1 MKKENITDFI
11 NSYFYSNEYFFI
23 TMINHQTNKTTNYH
37 HNIYSFERNFSKI
50 LYANNESSI
59 YFTINSFKDE
69 ENSYLNQYK
78 QPAKVK
84 GNVSKVKALVFD
96 FDDPTTSKLNVA
108 NLIKTLKILPTYTLK
123 TSLGKF
129 QICFMLND
137 SVDSLNW
144 EKVNKILA
152 YYFDSDI
159 NVCSVEKLFRLP
171 YFINKKNNY
180 ETNLCNFDFN
190 RKYDFS
196 IFEDF
201 IKNTTDKKMLESI
214 NRANKIKHN
223 TSRIR
228 KLIPKNSIVY
238 EKKIETIEERFVG
251 KYTAILERNTDDAS
265 VADILYIKDRRK
277 KTDDFDMIF
286 NEILLIRE
294 KLNKPLKR
302 DLNEYYKDRYSLFL
316 QA

>member
-1 MKKENITDFI
+1 MQEENIMNFI
-11 NSYFYSNEYFFI
+11 NSYFESNEYFFI

-37 HNIYSFERNFSKI
+37 HNVHSFQRNLSKI
-50 LYANNESSI
+50 LYANNENSI
-59 YFTINSFKDE
+59 YFTINSFKNE
-69 ENSYLNQYK
+69 ENSFLNKYK
-78 QPAKVK
+78 YPAKVK

-137 SVDSLNW
+137 SVDFLTW

-171 YFINKKNNY
+171 YFINKKNDY

-294 KLNKPLKR
+294 SLNKPLKR

>member
-1 MKKENITDFI
+1 MQKQNIMNFI
-11 NSYFYSNEYFFI
+11 NSYFESNEYFFI

-37 HNIYSFERNFSKI
+37 HNVHSFQRNLSRI

-69 ENSYLNQYK
+69 ENSYLNQYNY
-78 QPAKVK
+78 PAKVK

-96 FDDPTTSKLNVA
+96 FDDPTTSASNVA
-108 NLIKTLKILPTYTLK
+108 NLIRTLNIAPTYILQ
-123 TSLGKF
+123 TSPRKF
-129 QICFMLND
+129 QICFMLNE
-137 SVDSLNW
+137 SVDSLTW

-171 YFINKKNNY
+171 YFINRKNDY
-180 ETNLCNFDFN
+180 ETTLQNFDFN

-201 IKNTTDKKMLESI
+201 IKNTINDKMTKVKE
-214 NRANKIKHN
+214 RVNKIRHN
-223 TSRIR
+223 TPRVR
-228 KLIPKNSIVY
+228 KPIVKDSIVY
-238 EKKIETIEERFVG
+238 EKKVDEIEERFVG
-251 KYTAILERNTDDAS
+251 KYTAILERNSDDATT
-265 VADILYIKDRRK
+265 ADILYIKDRRK
-277 KTDDFDMIF
+277 KIDDFDMIF

-302 DLNEYYKDRYSLFL
+302 DLNGYYEDRYLLFL
-316 QA
+316 QG

>member
-1 MKKENITDFI
+1 MQEENIMNFI
-11 NSYFYSNEYFFI
+11 NSYFESNEYFFI
-23 TMINHQTNKTTNYH
+23 TMINHQTNRTTNYH
-37 HNIYSFERNFSKI
+37 HNVHSFQRNLSRI

-69 ENSYLNQYK
+69 ENSYLNQYNH
-78 QPAKVK
+78 PCKVK
-84 GNVSKVKALVFD
+84 GNVSRVKALVFD
-96 FDDPTTSKLNVA
+96 FDDPTTSALNVA
-108 NLIKTLKILPTYTLK
+108 NLIKTLNILPTYILR
-123 TSLGKF
+123 TSPRKF
-129 QICFMLND
+129 QICFMLNE
-137 SVDSLNW
+137 SVDSLTW

-171 YFINKKNNY
+171 YFINRKNDY

-201 IKNTTDKKMLESI
+201 IENTTNDKMTKVKD
-214 NRANKIKHN
+214 RVNKIRHN
-223 TSRIR
+223 TPRIR
-228 KLIPKNSIVY
+228 KPIIKDSIVY
-238 EKKIETIEERFVG
+238 EKKVDEIEERFVG
-251 KYTAILERNTDDAS
+251 KYTAILERNCDDATK
-265 VADILYIKDRRK
+265 ADILYIKDRRK
-277 KTDDFDMIF
+277 KIDDFDMIF

-302 DLNEYYKDRYSLFL
+302 DLNGYYEDRYLLFM
-316 QA
+316 QG

>member
-1 MKKENITDFI
+1 MQEENIMNFI
-11 NSYFYSNEYFFI
+11 NSYFESNEYFFI

-37 HNIYSFERNFSKI
+37 HNVHSFQRNLSKI
-50 LYANNESSI
+50 LYANNENSI
-59 YFTINSFKDE
+59 YFTINSFKNE
-69 ENSYLNQYK
+69 ENSFLNKYK
-78 QPAKVK
+78 YPAKVK

-137 SVDSLNW
+137 SVDFLTW

-171 YFINKKNNY
+171 YFINKKNDY

-251 KYTAILERNTDDAS
+251 KYTAILERNSDDAS

>member
-1 MKKENITDFI
+1 MQEENIMNFI
-11 NSYFYSNEYFFI
+11 NSYFESNEYFFI

-37 HNIYSFERNFSKI
+37 HNVHSFQRNLSKI
-50 LYANNESSI
+50 LYANNENSI
-59 YFTINSFKDE
+59 YFTINSFKNE
-69 ENSYLNQYK
+69 ENSFLNKYK
-78 QPAKVK
+78 YPAKVK

-137 SVDSLNW
+137 SVDFLTW

-171 YFINKKNNY
+171 YFINKKNDY

-201 IKNTTDKKMLESI
+201 IKNTTDKKMVDAK

-251 KYTAILERNTDDAS
+251 KYTAILERNSDDAS

>member
-1 MKKENITDFI
+1 MQEENILNFI
-11 NSYFYSNEYFFI
+11 NSYFNSNEYFFI

-37 HNIYSFERNFSKI
+37 HNIYSFEQNLSKI
-50 LYANNESSI
+50 LYANNQNSI

-69 ENSYLNQYK
+69 ENSFLNKYK
-78 QPAKVK
+78 YPAKVK
-84 GNVSKVKALVFD
+84 GNVSMLKALVFD

-123 TSLGKF
+123 TSPGKF
-129 QICFMLND
+129 QICFMLEN
-137 SVDSLNW
+137 SVNLLEW
-144 EKVNKILA
+144 EKVNKTLA

-159 NVCSVEKLFRLP
+159 NVCSAEKLFRLP
-171 YFINKKNNY
+171 YFINKKNDY

-201 IKNTTDKKMLESI
+201 IKNITDKKMLEAI

-223 TSRIR
+223 TPRIR
-228 KLIPKNSIVY
+228 KLIPKDSILY
-238 EKKIETIEERFVG
+238 EKKIETIEERLIG
-251 KYTAILERNTDDAS
+251 KYTAILERNSDDAS
-265 VADILYIKDRRK
+265 RTDILYIKDRRK
-277 KTDDFDMIF
+277 KTDDFSMIF

-294 KLNKPLKR
+294 SLNKPLKR
-302 DLNEYYKDRYSLFL
+302 DLKEYYEDRYSIFREE
-316 QA
+316 

>member
-1 MKKENITDFI
+1 MQEENIMNFI
-11 NSYFYSNEYFFI
+11 NSYFESNEYFFI

-37 HNIYSFERNFSKI
+37 HNVHSFQRNLSKI
-50 LYANNESSI
+50 LYANNENSI
-59 YFTINSFKDE
+59 YFTINSFKNE
-69 ENSYLNQYK
+69 ENSFLNKYK
-78 QPAKVK
+78 YPAKVK

-137 SVDSLNW
+137 SVDFLTW

-171 YFINKKNNY
+171 YFINKKNDY

>member
-1 MKKENITDFI
+1 MQEENIMNFI
-11 NSYFYSNEYFFI
+11 NSYFESNEYFFI
-23 TMINHQTNKTTNYH
+23 TMINHQTNRTTNYH
-37 HNIYSFERNFSKI
+37 HNIHSFQRNLSKI
-50 LYANNESSI
+50 LYANSESSI

-69 ENSYLNQYK
+69 ENSFLNKYK
-78 QPAKVK
+78 YPAKVK
-84 GNVSKVKALVFD
+84 GNVSMLKALVFD
-96 FDDPTTSKLNVA
+96 FDNPTTSKLNIA

-123 TSLGKF
+123 TSPGKF
-129 QICFMLND
+129 QICFMLEN
-137 SVDSLNW
+137 SVNLLEW
-144 EKVNKILA
+144 EKVNKTLA

-159 NVCSVEKLFRLP
+159 NVCSAEKLFRLP
-171 YFINKKNNY
+171 YFINKKNDY

-201 IKNTTDKKMLESI
+201 IKNTTDKKMVEAI

-223 TSRIR
+223 TARIR

-238 EKKIETIEERFVG
+238 EKKIETIEPRFVG
-251 KYTAILERNTDDAS
+251 KYTAILERNSDDAS

-294 KLNKPLKR
+294 SLNKPLKR

>member
-1 MKKENITDFI
+1 MQEENIMNFI
-11 NSYFYSNEYFFI
+11 NSYFNSNEYFFI

-37 HNIYSFERNFSKI
+37 HNVHSFQRNLSKI
-50 LYANNESSI
+50 LYANNENSI
-59 YFTINSFKDE
+59 YFTINCFKNE
-69 ENSYLNQYK
+69 ENSFLNEYK
-78 QPAKVK
+78 YPSKVK
-84 GNVSKVKALVFD
+84 GNVSKIKALVFD

-137 SVDSLNW
+137 SVDFLTW

-171 YFINKKNNY
+171 YFINKKNDF

-223 TSRIR
+223 TPRIR

-238 EKKIETIEERFVG
+238 EKKIETIEPRFVG
-251 KYTAILERNTDDAS
+251 KYTAILERNSDDAS

-294 KLNKPLKR
+294 SLNKPLKR

>member
-1 MKKENITDFI
+1 MQEENIMNFI
-11 NSYFYSNEYFFI
+11 NSYFESNEYFFI

-37 HNIYSFERNFSKI
+37 HNVHSFQRNLSRI
-50 LYANNESSI
+50 LYANSQSSI

-96 FDDPTTSKLNVA
+96 FDDPNSSISNVV
-108 NLIKTLKILPTYTLK
+108 NLIRTLNFKPNYILQ
-123 TSLGKF
+123 TSPKKF
-129 QICFMLND
+129 QVCFMLEN
-137 SVDSLNW
+137 SVDLLNW
-144 EKVNKILA
+144 EKVNKTLA
-152 YYFDSDI
+152 YYFNSDI
-159 NVCSVEKLFRLP
+159 NVCSMEKVFRFP
-171 YFINKKNNY
+171 YFINRKN
-180 ETNLCNFDFN
+180 DFQTKLIN
-190 RKYDFS
+190 YDFS
-196 IFEDF
+196 FRYDFAKFEDF
-201 IKNTTDKKMLESI
+201 IKNTTDKKMVDAI

-223 TSRIR
+223 TPRIR
-228 KLIPKNSIVY
+228 RLTPKDSIVY

-251 KYTAILERNTDDAS
+251 KYTAILERNSYDAS
-265 VADILYIKDRRK
+265 RTDILYIKDRRK

-294 KLNKPLKR
+294 NINKPLKR

>member
-1 MKKENITDFI
+1 MQEENILNFI
-11 NSYFYSNEYFFI
+11 NSYFDSNEYFFI

-69 ENSYLNQYK
+69 ENSFLNKYK
-78 QPAKVK
+78 YPAKVK

-108 NLIKTLKILPTYTLK
+108 NLIKTLKILPTYTLR
-123 TSLGKF
+123 TSPRKF

-144 EKVNKILA
+144 EKVNKTLA

-159 NVCSVEKLFRLP
+159 NVCSMEKLFRLP
-171 YFINKKNNY
+171 YFINRKN
-180 ETNLCNFDFN
+180 DFQTKLIN
-190 RKYDFS
+190 PDFSFRYDFS
-196 IFEDF
+196 IFKDF
-201 IKNTTDKKMLESI
+201 IKNTTDKKMFHAI

-223 TSRIR
+223 AQRIR
-228 KLIPKNSIVY
+228 KIIPKVSIVY
-238 EKKIETIEERFVG
+238 EKKLEKIEERFIG
-251 KYTAILERNTDDAS
+251 KYTAILERNSDDAS

-294 KLNKPLKR
+294 SINKPLKR

>member
-1 MKKENITDFI
+1 MQEENIINFI
-11 NSYFYSNEYFFI
+11 NSYFDSKDHFFI

-37 HNIYSFERNFSKI
+37 HNIHSFQRNLSRI
-50 LYANNESSI
+50 LYANNQNSI

-69 ENSYLNQYK
+69 ENSFLNEHKY
-78 QPAKVK
+78 PSKVK

-108 NLIKTLKILPTYTLK
+108 NLIKTLNIKPTYILQ
-123 TSLGKF
+123 TSPKKF

-159 NVCSVEKLFRLP
+159 NVCSVEKLFRFP
-171 YFINKKNNY
+171 YFINRKNDY
-180 ETNLCNFDFN
+180 ETNFYNFDFN
-190 RKYDFS
+190 LKYDFS

-201 IKNTTDKKMLESI
+201 IKNTLDKKMIESK

-223 TSRIR
+223 TPRIR
-228 KLIPKNSIVY
+228 KLIPRDSIVY
-238 EKKIETIEERFVG
+238 EKKLETIEPRLIG
-251 KYTAILERNTDDAS
+251 KYTAILERNSDDAS
-265 VADILYIKDRRK
+265 RTDILYIKDRRK

-286 NEILLIRE
+286 NEILLIR
-294 KLNKPLKR
+294 KSINKPLKR
-302 DLNEYYKDRYSLFL
+302 NLDEYYEERYSVFREE
-316 QA
+316 

>member
-1 MKKENITDFI
+1 MQEENIMNFI
-11 NSYFYSNEYFFI
+11 NSYFESNDYFFI

-37 HNIYSFERNFSKI
+37 HNIHSFKRNLSKI
-50 LYANNESSI
+50 LYANSESSI

-69 ENSYLNQYK
+69 ENSFLNKYK
-78 QPAKVK
+78 YPAKVK

-108 NLIKTLKILPTYTLK
+108 NLIKTFNIKPTYILQ
-123 TSLGKF
+123 TSPKKF

-159 NVCSVEKLFRLP
+159 NVCSMEKLFRLP
-171 YFINKKNNY
+171 YFINRKN
-180 ETNLCNFDFN
+180 DFQTKLIN
-190 RKYDFS
+190 PDFSFRYDFK

-201 IKNTTDKKMLESI
+201 IKNTTDKKMVDAI

-223 TSRIR
+223 TPRIR
-228 KLIPKNSIVY
+228 TLTPKDSIVY

-251 KYTAILERNTDDAS
+251 KYTAILERNSDDAS

-294 KLNKPLKR
+294 SINKPLKR